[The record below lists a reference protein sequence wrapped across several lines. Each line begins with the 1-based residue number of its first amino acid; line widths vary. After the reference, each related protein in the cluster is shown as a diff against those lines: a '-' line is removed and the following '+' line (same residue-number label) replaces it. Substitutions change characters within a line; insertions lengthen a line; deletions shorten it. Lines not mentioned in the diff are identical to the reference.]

1 MPFVRTR
8 RLVAQTSSCTPVCVA
23 TDGLVDAGFVR
34 SSLVSLMQSPDPGLA
49 VAERE
54 TERAQR
60 ARFLGAELWSEAGPP
75 DGEGLRRLV
84 ADGLA
89 KGFLTYD
96 EIAAALEGGVGLTRE
111 QSEDFYSHLA
121 ERSIDLV
128 EGEQHKQPPHEQP
141 ALVEDDG
148 EGAPKLDL
156 SVEPSLDSLGLF
168 MREIGKVPLLTADQE
183 VTLAKRVERGDMA
196 AKTQMIEANLRL
208 VVAIAKPHLGR
219 GLSFLDL
226 IQEGS
231 VGLIRAV
238 EKFDYRKGFK
248 FSTYAHWWIRQAVQR
263 GIADQARTIRI
274 PVHMFERLN
283 RVTYVQRQLVQFLGR
298 EPRPDEIAAE
308 LELTAE
314 EVRQVLRMAQIP
326 ISLEKPIGENEDA
339 KLGDLVEDE
348 LVESPFD
355 VASVSLRGED
365 IEHALAALPERER
378 QVIELR
384 FGLHDGQPRTLDEVG
399 RTVGVTRERIRQ
411 IENATLKTLASLPEA
426 QRLRDSS

>member
-1 MPFVRTR
+1 MRSPD
-8 RLVAQTSSCTPVCVA
+8 L
-23 TDGLVDAGFVR
+23 GLV
-34 SSLVSLMQSPDPGLA
+34 
-49 VAERE
+49 VAERKI
-54 TERAQR
+54 ERVER

-75 DGEGLRRLV
+75 LEELRRLV
-84 ADGLA
+84 ADGLQ
-89 KGFLTYD
+89 KGFLTSD
-96 EIAAALEGGVGLTRE
+96 EIAAALEGVELTRE
-111 QSEDFYSHLA
+111 QSEDFNAYLA

-128 EGEQHKQPPHEQP
+128 EGEQREQPPHEQP
-141 ALVEDDG
+141 ALVEEDG
-148 EGAPKLDL
+148 KGAPNPDL

-168 MREIGKVPLLTADQE
+168 MREIGRVPLLRADQE

-231 VGLIRAV
+231 LGLIRAV
-238 EKFDYRKGFK
+238 EKFDYRRGFK

-263 GIADQARTIRI
+263 ALADQARTIRI

-283 RVTYVQRQLVQFLGR
+283 KVTYVRRRLVQRLGR

-308 LELTAE
+308 LELTSE
-314 EVRQVLRMAQIP
+314 EVRQILRMAQFP
-326 ISLEKPIGENEDA
+326 ISLEKPLGENEDA

-348 LVESPFD
+348 LAESPFE
-355 VASVSLRGED
+355 VASVSLRCED
-365 IEHALAALPERER
+365 VERSLAALPERAR

-384 FGLHDGQPRTLDEVG
+384 FGLHGGRPRTLEEVG
-399 RTVGVTRERIRQ
+399 RTLGVTRERIRQ
-411 IENATLKTLASLPEA
+411 IENTTLKTLASLPEA
-426 QRLRDSS
+426 QRLRDSF

>member
-1 MPFVRTR
+1 
-8 RLVAQTSSCTPVCVA
+8 
-23 TDGLVDAGFVR
+23 
-34 SSLVSLMQSPDPGLA
+34 MQSPDPGLA

-54 TERAQR
+54 NERAQR
-60 ARFLGAELWSEAGPP
+60 ARSLGAELWSGAAPP
-75 DGEGLRRLV
+75 DPELPRLV
-84 ADGLA
+84 ADGLE
-89 KGFLTYD
+89 KGFLTND
-96 EIAAALEGGVGLTRE
+96 EIAAALEDVELTRE
-111 QSEDFYSHLA
+111 QSEDFYSYLA
-121 ERSIDLV
+121 ERSIDLL
-128 EGEQHKQPPHEQP
+128 EGEQHEQPPHEQR
-141 ALVEDDG
+141 ALDED
-148 EGAPKLDL
+148 EAKAPPKLDL

-168 MREIGKVPLLTADQE
+168 MREVGRVPLLTADQE

-231 VGLIRAV
+231 LGLIRAV
-238 EKFDYRKGFK
+238 EKFDYRRGFK
-248 FSTYAHWWIRQAVQR
+248 FSTYAHWWIRQAVTR
-263 GIADQARTIRI
+263 AIADQARTIRI

-314 EVRQVLRMAQIP
+314 QVRQILRMAQFP

-339 KLGDLVEDE
+339 KLGDLVEDD
-348 LVESPFD
+348 LAESPFD
-355 VASVSLRGED
+355 VASVSLRCED
-365 IEHALAALPERER
+365 IEQALAALPERAR

-384 FGLHDGQPRTLDEVG
+384 FGLHDDQPRTLDEVG
-399 RTVGVTRERIRQ
+399 RTLGVTRERIRQ
-411 IENATLKTLASLPEA
+411 IESTTLKTLASLPEA
-426 QRLRDSS
+426 QRLRDSF